1 MIHRLFPQVAEFS
14 SDITIESEIEGLT
27 CSMLVN
33 QLQVVLY
40 YVNLI
45 YPGGPKFVS
54 TAYDLRA
61 VCHDLF

>member
-33 QLQVVLY
+33 QLQAVLY

-54 TAYDLRA
+54 KAHGLRA
-61 VCHDLF
+61 VCHHLF